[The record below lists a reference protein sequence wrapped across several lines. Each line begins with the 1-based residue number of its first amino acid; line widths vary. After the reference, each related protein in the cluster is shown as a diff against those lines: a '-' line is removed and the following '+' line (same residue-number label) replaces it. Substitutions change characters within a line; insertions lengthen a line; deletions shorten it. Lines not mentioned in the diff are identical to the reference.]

1 MREELLHILWK
12 TKKLDFSDL
21 LTTQGE
27 KVIIQNFGIHNHD
40 AGPDFLNAK
49 VKIGTNIWNG
59 HIEMHLHAS
68 AWNQHKHQNNPAYN
82 NVILHVVYTDDKTI
96 HNENGQTIPTI
107 ILKDRIEPKLITNY
121 ENLIAGLNW
130 IPCANQ
136 IEKVDQSKV
145 PFFLERLVTK
155 RLLRKQAQIKVLLDN
170 SKNDWEEV
178 LYRLLLKYLGLK
190 VNNEAFASLAEIAPY
205 SLLKKQNSLMQKESL
220 LLGQAG
226 MLRGKEDYI
235 IGLQKEYKH
244 QKAKF
249 DLKPMSGVEWKFSK
263 LRPANFPSL
272 RLAQLAAIYD
282 KTPKFFSTIISNPQL
297 ETLTELLSVS
307 ASSYWDTHYL
317 TNKVS
322 PKKKKAIGK
331 TTQHILIINVIVPL
345 IFAYADLIADDVLKE
360 KAIDLLYGLPTEKN
374 KIITQWKKHNIKVA
388 SAAQSQA
395 LLELKSDYCDK
406 QKCLDCQIGQLILF
420 G

>member
-178 LYRLLLKYLGLK
+178 LYRLLLQYLGLK

>member
-1 MREELLHILWK
+1 
-12 TKKLDFSDL
+12 
-21 LTTQGE
+21 
-27 KVIIQNFGIHNHD
+27 
-40 AGPDFLNAK
+40 
-49 VKIGTNIWNG
+49 
-59 HIEMHLHAS
+59 MHLHAS